1 MVCLYIWY
9 TVPAKSN
16 KQLFLS
22 GNVFLVSGSCIII
35 KKEDII
41 MLKVKTLQD
50 RFGIWALSLAAAVAL
65 AVTSWNVNTCC
76 WFILGQEKLP
86 DNAKK
91 LRRF

>member
-1 MVCLYIWY
+1 M
-9 TVPAKSN
+9 
-16 KQLFLS
+16 
-22 GNVFLVSGSCIII
+22 
-35 KKEDII
+35 KEDKAV

-50 RFGIWALSLAAAVAL
+50 RFGIWALSLAAAAAL

>member
-1 MVCLYIWY
+1 
-9 TVPAKSN
+9 
-16 KQLFLS
+16 
-22 GNVFLVSGSCIII
+22 
-35 KKEDII
+35 
-41 MLKVKTLQD
+41 MLKVKALQD

>member
-1 MVCLYIWY
+1 
-9 TVPAKSN
+9 
-16 KQLFLS
+16 
-22 GNVFLVSGSCIII
+22 
-35 KKEDII
+35 

-50 RFGIWALSLAAAVAL
+50 RFGIWVLSLAAAVAL

-86 DNAKK
+86 VNAKK

>member
-1 MVCLYIWY
+1 
-9 TVPAKSN
+9 
-16 KQLFLS
+16 
-22 GNVFLVSGSCIII
+22 
-35 KKEDII
+35 
-41 MLKVKTLQD
+41 MLKAKTLQD

-86 DNAKK
+86 GNAKK